1 MIKRCWVVGKE
12 TLYDEVDVEGAV
24 GKQHVEP
31 VAWLLL
37 MSRCHKDSE
46 VWRTLVIHAM
56 YLPHVICL
64 HSSAAMGSSPTPTNL
79 RLVVGS
85 IVTTAYAPGRGATRA
100 IMCSSGTKG
109 GGSGE
114 GDVEKL

>member
-12 TLYDEVDVEGAV
+12 ALYYEVDVEGAV

-37 MSRCHKDSE
+37 MSHCHEDSE
-46 VWRTLVIHAM
+46 VRRTLVIHAM
-56 YLPHVICL
+56 YLPQTICL
-64 HSSAAMGSSPTPTNL
+64 HSFAAMGSSPTPTNL
-79 RLVVGS
+79 RVVVGS

-100 IMCSSGTKG
+100 MTR
-109 GGSGE
+109 
-114 GDVEKL
+114 